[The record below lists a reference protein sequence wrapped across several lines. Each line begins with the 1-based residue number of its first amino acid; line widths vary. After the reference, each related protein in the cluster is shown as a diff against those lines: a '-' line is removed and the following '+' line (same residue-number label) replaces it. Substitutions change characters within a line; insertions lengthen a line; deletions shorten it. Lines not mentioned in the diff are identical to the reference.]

1 MGMMAKMRNLAPVFI
16 ITVGALFVLF
26 MVISDSNVLEAL
38 GGRTNDVGS
47 VNGIDIS
54 YQEFQL
60 AVERQRESQ
69 KQQTGNDVPEE
80 QFDQFR
86 DQVWE
91 TLITEKLIEQEV
103 QRLGITVSN
112 QEIKD
117 IILGD
122 EPPAFL
128 KQNFIDSLG
137 RFNREMYEEAIF
149 NPQNEQILLQAEEIV
164 KQTRY
169 REKLQ
174 SLLEAGMTISED
186 EIKRKFIEQ
195 NTFMD
200 ARYALFANALFP
212 DSVLNISEKD
222 LRNFYDANP
231 DKFKINAQRKL
242 SFVLFR
248 NEPSNAD
255 SMLVIKNLENVKRM
269 VENDT
274 SDFKY
279 FVDIYS
285 EVPYSVDTF
294 TVSGLSNEAIEAF
307 KEAKKGSIV
316 GPVPSTRGGYDLYH
330 LLNIIPTSEK
340 SIKASH
346 ILVSQMGDD
355 AANLVEA
362 NRIYTELK
370 NGADFAQAAQNY
382 SKDPGSA
389 KMGGNLG
396 WFGKGMMVKEFEE
409 ACFSAKVGEIQKP
422 VKTSFGYHIILVTN
436 QSTSK
441 YVVEKINNAIQESAT
456 SRDAK
461 FTAANDFSF
470 LAKKNGFE
478 KEAELM
484 GYQIQESANFTL
496 KSVSIPGL
504 GSNKRLI
511 AFAFENSLNSI
522 SEVHKLAGGY
532 VVAKISEVIP
542 DGLEKFEDNQ
552 PKVRQLCVIEKQYE
566 KARELATEVMKKA
579 GKDLNKFNQIDP
591 RIQVANTGRFN
602 STTSIPMLG
611 KDNAV
616 IFTALSMK
624 EGETSEPIRGL
635 RGYVV
640 IHLTNKTPFDSTA
653 YQNQAGILRNGLIQ
667 EKKTASLNAWLAE
680 IKEQANIVDNRHMFY
695 GY

>member
-91 TLITEKLIEQEV
+91 TLVTEKLIEQEV

-174 SLLEAGMTISED
+174 SLLEAGITIGED
-186 EIKRKFIEQ
+186 EIMRKFIEQ

-200 ARYALFANALFP
+200 AQYGLSANALFP
-212 DSVLNISEKD
+212 DSVLSITEKD
-222 LRNFYDANP
+222 LRNYYEANP
-231 DKFKINAQRKL
+231 DKFKVNAQRKL
-242 SFVLFR
+242 SFVFFR

-269 VENDT
+269 AENDT

-340 SIKASH
+340 SVKASH

-355 AANLVEA
+355 AANLAEA
-362 NRIYTELK
+362 NRIYDELK

-409 ACFSAKVGEIQKP
+409 ACFSGKVGEIQKP
-422 VKTSFGYHIILVTN
+422 VKTSFGYHIILVTD
-436 QSTSK
+436 QATSK

-484 GYQIQESANFTL
+484 AYSIQQSASFTL
-496 KSVSIPGL
+496 KSTSIPGL
-504 GSNKRLI
+504 GANKRLVS
-511 AFAFENSLNSI
+511 FAFENSLNSI
-522 SEVHKLAGGY
+522 SEVHKLPGGY
-532 VVAKISEVIP
+532 VVAKISEVVP

-552 PKVRQLCVIEKQYE
+552 PKVRQLLVVEKQYE

-579 GKDLNKFNQIDP
+579 GNDLNKVNQIDS
-591 RIQVANTGRFN
+591 RIQVGTTGRFN
-602 STTSIPMLG
+602 STTSIPTIG
-611 KDNAV
+611 KDNAF
-616 IFTALSMK
+616 IFTALTMK
-624 EGETSEPIRGL
+624 PGEISEPVRGL
-635 RGYVV
+635 RGYF
-640 IHLTNKTPFDSTA
+640 IFKLTEKTPFDSTA
-653 YQNQAGILRNGLIQ
+653 YQAQAGTLRSSLIQ

-680 IKEQANIVDNRHMFY
+680 IKEQADIVDNRHMFY